1 VISVGTISDRTTL
14 RAQPADLQLAVI
26 CALTASM
33 VREVACVREAGSYL
47 STLGAGG
54 DLLMTGVRHL
64 WWCA

>member
-33 VREVACVREAGSYL
+33 VREVACVRDASVKRVL
-47 STLGAGG
+47 TCPRWVLVVIS
-54 DLLMTGVRHL
+54 
-64 WWCA
+64 